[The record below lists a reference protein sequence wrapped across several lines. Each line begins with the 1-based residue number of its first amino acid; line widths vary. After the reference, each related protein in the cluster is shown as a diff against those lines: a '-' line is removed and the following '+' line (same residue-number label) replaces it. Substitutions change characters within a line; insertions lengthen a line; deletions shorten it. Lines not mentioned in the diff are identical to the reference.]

1 MNDWKSKCCPG
12 LVGWFWPLDP
22 LIPTDP
28 NNSCHDCK
36 HCDIFW
42 QLVIPE
48 LNFVSDKAEAPSG
61 VSCVSGLLEA
71 STTWTCVIK
80 VSQKQRSVFFF
91 RCSPHSEPFHSSG
104 KVAADIK
111 G

>member
-1 MNDWKSKCCPG
+1 MNDSKSKCCPG

-36 HCDIFW
+36 HMIFFW
-42 QLVIPE
+42 QLVISE
-48 LNFVSDKAEAPSG
+48 LNFVSGKAPSG
-61 VSCVSGLLEA
+61 VSCVPGLLEA

-91 RCSPHSEPFHSSG
+91 RCYLTASLST
-104 KVAADIK
+104 AADIK
-111 G
+111 D